1 MNDLGDP
8 TSYLLLRAGT
18 SVYSSDGERIGE
30 VAEIRADEGSD
41 IFDGLVV
48 GHGLLAGQRT
58 FVAADQVEELFE
70 RGVVLKLDAA
80 AAEALPAAE

>member
-1 MNDLGDP
+1 MNDLGSP
-8 TSYLLLRAGT
+8 TSYLLLQNGT

-30 VAEIRADEGSD
+30 VAEIRADERND

-48 GHGLLAGQRT
+48 GHGLLPGHRS
-58 FVAADQVEELFE
+58 FVAADQVEELYE

-80 AAEALPAAE
+80 AADGLPPAD

>member
-30 VAEIRADEGSD
+30 GFFSSGEKYVRY
-41 IFDGLVV
+41 
-48 GHGLLAGQRT
+48 
-58 FVAADQVEELFE
+58 
-70 RGVVLKLDAA
+70 
-80 AAEALPAAE
+80 